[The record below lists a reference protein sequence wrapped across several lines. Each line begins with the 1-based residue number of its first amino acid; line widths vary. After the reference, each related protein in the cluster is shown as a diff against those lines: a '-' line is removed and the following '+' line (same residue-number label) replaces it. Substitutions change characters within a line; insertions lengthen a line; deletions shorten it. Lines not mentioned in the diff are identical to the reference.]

1 MTDEIEST
9 PAALPEHKAFEKGRQ
24 RGKKAKPKPTPTP
37 AEKNAPEAAPATAK
51 ADPTKEAG
59 FFCDD
64 QGLWY
69 IGSRSTKDG
78 TVCLP
83 AVWVCAPI
91 LVKWRMRGFDGLGWR
106 FIVEISDRDS
116 NVREVTLLDSE
127 IGGQDGAWHK
137 AMADAGLRIH
147 PKRRGEL
154 AQFLLMNSDDA
165 PRARGVE
172 TTGWFGNVFVM
183 PHRTIGTAP
192 EPVIYQGQDR
202 TAASGESGTAEE
214 WRENVGRLCAGNS
227 RLTLSVCAAL
237 AASILPF
244 SGIGESGGFHLFG
257 ASSLGKTTALRVAS
271 SLNGLPAATMQTW
284 RNTGN
289 AIEGTAAK
297 HHHRLLSLDE
307 IREAIEKEIGL
318 IVMMLANGSGK
329 GRMRD
334 TAVLR
339 ERLTWLLLWLS
350 TGEHGLTHYMEAGGI
365 KPDPGMEVRQ
375 LDIPAD
381 AGAGYGLFEK
391 LHEHKDARAFA
402 ENLRTACDQYHGSV
416 GIAWLEHVSQ
426 HLDEIRRDLPG
437 EVARV
442 ALDLMPDKSESQVMR
457 AVRRFALL
465 AVAGEYATKWNL
477 TGWKPGESIAGIRK
491 CVQAWIVRRG
501 GAGNI
506 EERRQVERLR
516 EFLGKHWAGR
526 FVAWDRAGDSHAPG
540 KDGVVGLRKS
550 IPARDAPLDEGKA
563 STVWRYYIT
572 AEGWREI
579 YTGMDPVAA
588 AHTLLNLGLLV
599 KDSKSGKP
607 YTRQYLPGLGRQRCY
622 VPVENFFWPE
632 EDEDA

>member
-9 PAALPEHKAFEKGRQ
+9 PAAMPEHKAFEKGRQ

-37 AEKNAPEAAPATAK
+37 ADKNAPDAAQPTAK

-69 IGSRSTKDG
+69 IGSRSTKEG

-91 LVKWRMRGFDGLGWR
+91 LVKWRMRKFDGTGWR
-106 FIVEISDRDS
+106 FIIEISNRDG
-116 NVREVTLLDSE
+116 NVQEVTLLDSE

-137 AMADAGLRIH
+137 ALADAGLRIH

-154 AQFLLMNSDDA
+154 AQFLLMDCDDA
-165 PRARGVE
+165 ARARGVE

-183 PHRTIGTAP
+183 PHLTIGTAE

-202 TAASGESGTAEE
+202 SAVSGESGTPEE
-214 WRENVGRLCAGNS
+214 WREHVGRLCAGNS
-227 RLTLSVCAAL
+227 RLTMSVCAAL

-257 ASSLGKTTALRVAS
+257 ASSTGKTTAEFVAS
-271 SLNGLPAATMQTW
+271 SLNGLPASCMQTW

-297 HHHRLLSLDE
+297 HNHRLLCLDE
-307 IREAIEKEIGL
+307 IREAAEKEVGL
-318 IVMMLANGSGK
+318 IVMMLAHGSGK
-329 GRMRD
+329 GRMKD

-350 TGEHGLTHYMEAGGI
+350 TGEHGLMHYMEAAGL

-381 AGAGYGLFEK
+381 AGAGRGLFEK
-391 LHEHKDARAFA
+391 LHDHKDARAFA
-402 ENLRTACDQYHGSV
+402 ENLRTACDQYHGAV

-442 ALDLMPDKSESQVMR
+442 AKGLTPEKSESQVMR

-465 AVAGEYATKWNL
+465 AVAGEYATKWGL
-477 TGWKPGESIAGIRK
+477 TGWEPGESTAGIRK
-491 CVQAWIVRRG
+491 CVQAWINHRG
-501 GAGNI
+501 GSENL
-506 EERRQVERLR
+506 EERRIYERFR
-516 EFLGKHWAGR
+516 DFIGKGWSGR
-526 FVAWDRAGDSHAPG
+526 FIHTSRADDTHAPG
-540 KDGVVGLRKS
+540 KDQTVGF
-550 IPARDAPLDEGKA
+550 RDDQ
-563 STVWRYYIT
+563 RFYIT
-572 AEGWREI
+572 PEGWKEI
-579 YTGMDPVAA
+579 FRGMDPARAGQV
-588 AHTLLNLGLLV
+588 LLDKKMLQPGNWV
-599 KDSKSGKP
+599 RAGKTEVRP
-607 YTRQYLPGLGRQRCY
+607 YRREKLPGGMGRRQCY
-622 VPVENFFWPE
+622 VTEIGVFDLLDVAQCAGEAAP
-632 EDEDA
+632 DA

>member
-1 MTDEIEST
+1 MTEEIEST
-9 PAALPEHKAFEKGRQ
+9 PAAMPEHKAFEKGRQ

-37 AEKNAPEAAPATAK
+37 AVKNAPEAAPATAK

-64 QGLWY
+64 EGLWY
-69 IGSRSTKDG
+69 IGTRTTKEG
-78 TVCLP
+78 TFCLP
-83 AVWVCAPI
+83 AVKVCARI
-91 LVKWRMRGFDGLGWR
+91 DVKYRVRGFDGLGWR
-106 FIVEISDRDS
+106 FIIEIKDRDG

-137 AMADAGLRIH
+137 ALADAGLRIH

-154 AQFLLMNSDDA
+154 AQFLLMDCDDA

-183 PHRTIGTAP
+183 PRSTIGTAP
-192 EPVIYQGQDR
+192 ETVIYQGQDR

-227 RLTLSVCAAL
+227 RLTMSVCAAL
-237 AASILPF
+237 AASVLPF

-271 SLNGLPAATMQTW
+271 SLNGLPASYMQTW

-289 AIEGTAAK
+289 ALEGTAAK
-297 HHHRLLSLDE
+297 HNHRLLCLDE

-318 IVMMLANGSGK
+318 IVMMLSGGSGK
-329 GRMRD
+329 GRMKD

-350 TGEHGLTHYMEAGGI
+350 TGEHGLVHYMEAAGL

-381 AGAGYGLFEK
+381 AGAGRGLFEK
-391 LHEHKDARAFA
+391 LHDHKDARAFA
-402 ENLRTACDQYHGSV
+402 ENLRTACDRYHGAV
-416 GIAWLEHVSQ
+416 GIAWLEHISQ

-442 ALDLMPDKSESQVMR
+442 ALDLMPADSESQVKR

-465 AVAGEYATKWNL
+465 AVAGEYATKWGL
-477 TGWKPGESIAGIRK
+477 TGWEPGESTAGIRK
-491 CVQAWIVRRG
+491 CVQAWINHRG
-501 GAGNI
+501 GSENL
-506 EERRQVERLR
+506 EERRIYERFR
-516 EFLGKHWAGR
+516 DFIGKGWSGR
-526 FVAWDRAGDSHAPG
+526 FIHMSRADDTHAPG
-540 KDGVVGLRKS
+540 KDQTVGFRNDQ
-550 IPARDAPLDEGKA
+550 RF
-563 STVWRYYIT
+563 YIT
-572 AEGWREI
+572 PEGWKEI
-579 YTGMDPVAA
+579 FRGMDPARAGQV
-588 AHTLLNLGLLV
+588 LLDKKMLQP
-599 KDSKSGKP
+599 GKWVRNGKTEVRP
-607 YTRQYLPGLGRQRCY
+607 YRREKLSESMGRRQCY
-622 VPVENFFWPE
+622 VTEIGVFDLLDVAQCAGE
-632 EDEDA
+632 EAADA

>member
-37 AEKNAPEAAPATAK
+37 AVKNAPEAAPATAK
-51 ADPTKEAG
+51 ADPSKEAG

-64 QGLWY
+64 EGLWY
-69 IGSRSTKDG
+69 IASRSTKEG
-78 TVCLP
+78 TVYLP

-91 LVKWRMRGFDGLGWR
+91 LVKWRIRGFDGLGWR
-106 FIVEISDRDS
+106 FIVEISDRDG

-137 AMADAGLRIH
+137 ALADAGLRIH

-154 AQFLLMNSDDA
+154 AHFLLLNSDDA

-192 EPVIYQGQDR
+192 EPVIYQGLDR
-202 TAASGESGTAEE
+202 SPGSGESGTAEE
-214 WRENVGRLCAGNS
+214 WREHVGRLCAGNS
-227 RLTLSVCAAL
+227 RLILSVCAAL

-271 SLNGLPAATMQTW
+271 SLNGLPASYMQTW

-289 AIEGTAAK
+289 ALEGTAAK
-297 HHHRLLSLDE
+297 HNHRLLCLDE

-318 IVMMLANGSGK
+318 IVMMLSGGSGK
-329 GRMRD
+329 GRMKD

-350 TGEHGLTHYMEAGGI
+350 TGEHGLLHYMEAAGL

-381 AGAGYGLFEK
+381 AGAGHGLFEK
-391 LHEHKDARAFA
+391 LHEHPDARVFA
-402 ENLRTACDQYHGSV
+402 ENLRSACDQYHGAV

-442 ALDLMPDKSESQVMR
+442 ALDLMPDKSQSQVMR

-465 AVAGEYATKWNL
+465 AVAGEYAAKWGL
-477 TGWKPGESIAGIRK
+477 TGWDPGESIAGIRK
-491 CVQAWIVRRG
+491 CVQAWIVWRG
-501 GAGNI
+501 GAGNL

-579 YTGMDPVAA
+579 YNGMDPVAA
-588 AHTLLNLGLLV
+588 AHTLARLGLLV
-599 KDSKSGKP
+599 KAGDGKP
-607 YTRQYLPGLGRQRCY
+607 YTRHHLPGLGRQRCY

>member
-9 PAALPEHKAFEKGRQ
+9 PAAMPEHKAFEKGRQ

-37 AEKNAPEAAPATAK
+37 AEKNAPEAAPAAAK

-59 FFCDD
+59 FICDD
-64 QGLWY
+64 EGLQY
-69 IGSRSTKDG
+69 IGSRSTKEG
-78 TVCLP
+78 TVYLP

-91 LVKWRMRGFDGLGWR
+91 HRKWRMRGFDGLSWR
-106 FIVEISDRDS
+106 HTVKISDRDG
-116 NVREVTLLDSE
+116 NVREVTLLDSD

-137 AMADAGLRIH
+137 ALADAGLRIH
-147 PKRRGEL
+147 PERRKYL
-154 AQFLLMNSDDA
+154 ALYLLMYCDDA

-172 TTGWFGNVFVM
+172 TTGWFGNSFVM
-183 PHRTIGTAP
+183 PHRTIGAAE
-192 EPVIYQGQDR
+192 EPVIFQGQDR

-214 WRENVGRLCAGNS
+214 WREHVGRLCAGNS
-227 RLTLSVCAAL
+227 RLTMSVCAAL
-237 AASILPF
+237 AASLLPF

-271 SLNGLPAATMQTW
+271 SLNGLPASTMQTW

-297 HHHRLLSLDE
+297 HHHRLLCLDE

-329 GRMRD
+329 GRMKD

-381 AGAGYGLFEK
+381 AGAGRGLFEK
-391 LHEHKDARAFA
+391 LHGHKDARAFA
-402 ENLRTACDQYHGSV
+402 ENLRTVCDQYHGAV

-426 HLDEIRRDLPG
+426 HLDEMRRDLPG
-437 EVARV
+437 EVASV
-442 ALDLMPDKSESQVMR
+442 ALKLMPDDSESQVKR

-465 AVAGEYATKWNL
+465 AVAGEYATKWGL
-477 TGWKPGESIAGIRK
+477 TGWEPGESTAGIKK
-491 CVQAWIVRRG
+491 CVQAWINHRG
-501 GAGNI
+501 GSENL
-506 EERRQVERLR
+506 EERRIYERFR
-516 EFLGKHWAGR
+516 DFIGKGWSGR
-526 FVAWDRAGDSHAPG
+526 FIHTSRADDTHAPG
-540 KDGVVGLRKS
+540 KDQTVGF
-550 IPARDAPLDEGKA
+550 RDDQ
-563 STVWRYYIT
+563 RFYIT
-572 AEGWREI
+572 PEGWKEI
-579 YTGMDPVAA
+579 FRGMDPARAGQV
-588 AHTLLNLGLLV
+588 LLDKKMLQP
-599 KDSKSGKP
+599 GKWVRDGKTEVRP
-607 YTRQYLPGLGRQRCY
+607 YRREKLPGGMGRRQCY
-622 VPVENFFWPE
+622 VTEIGVFDLLDVAQCAGE
-632 EDEDA
+632 EATDA

>member
-9 PAALPEHKAFEKGRQ
+9 PAAMPEHKAFEKGRQ
-24 RGKKAKPKPTPTP
+24 RGKRTKPKPTPTP
-37 AEKNAPEAAPATAK
+37 AEKNAPEIAPATAK
-51 ADPTKEAG
+51 DDPTKGSE
-59 FFCDD
+59 FINNDE
-64 QGLWY
+64 GLWY
-69 IGSRSTKDG
+69 IGSKITNEG
-78 TVCLP
+78 TVYLP
-83 AVWVCAPI
+83 AVKVCARI
-91 LVKWRMRGFDGLGWR
+91 GVKYRMRGFDGLGWR
-106 FIVEISDRDS
+106 FVIEISDRDR

-137 AMADAGLRIH
+137 ALADAGLRIH

-154 AQFLLMNSDDA
+154 AQYLLMDCDDA
-165 PRARGVE
+165 ARARGVE

-183 PHRTIGTAP
+183 PHRTIGAAP

-202 TAASGESGTAEE
+202 TAASGESGTAAE
-214 WRENVGRLCAGNS
+214 WLEKVGRYCAGNS
-227 RLTLSVCAAL
+227 RLTMSVCASL

-257 ASSLGKTTALRVAS
+257 SSSLGKTTALRVAS
-271 SLNGLPAATMQTW
+271 SLNGLPASNMQTW

-297 HHHRLLSLDE
+297 HNHRLLSLDE
-307 IREAIEKEIGL
+307 IREAAEKEIGL
-318 IVMMLANGSGK
+318 IVMMLSNGSGK
-329 GRMRD
+329 GRMKD
-334 TAVLR
+334 TAVMR

-350 TGEHGLTHYMEAGGI
+350 TGEHGLMHYMEAAGL

-381 AGAGYGLFEK
+381 AGAGHGLFEN
-391 LHEHKDARAFA
+391 LHGHPSARAFA
-402 ENLRTACDQYHGSV
+402 ENLRTACDQYHGAV
-416 GIAWLEHVSQ
+416 GIAWLEQVSQ
-426 HLDEIRRDLPG
+426 HLDEIRRDLPA

-442 ALDLMPDKSESQVMR
+442 ALDLMPEKSESQVMR

-477 TGWKPGESIAGIRK
+477 TGWKPGESVDGIRK
-491 CVQAWIVRRG
+491 CVRAWIVRRG
-501 GAGNI
+501 GAGNL

-516 EFLGKHWAGR
+516 EFLGKHWSGR
-526 FVAWDRAGDSHAPG
+526 FVAWDRAKDSHAPG
-540 KDGVVGLRKS
+540 KDGVVGLRKE
-550 IPARDAPLDEGKA
+550 DGE
-563 STVWRYYIT
+563 VWRYYIT

-588 AHTLLNLGLLV
+588 AHTLARLGLLV
-599 KDSKSGKP
+599 KAGDGKP
-607 YTRQYLPGLGRQRCY
+607 YTRHHLPGLGRQRCY

-632 EDEDA
+632 GDEDA

>member
-9 PAALPEHKAFEKGRQ
+9 PAAMREHKAFENGRQ

-37 AEKNAPEAAPATAK
+37 AEKNAAEAAPATAK

-59 FFCDD
+59 FILDD

-69 IGSRSTKDG
+69 IGSRSTKEG
-78 TVCLP
+78 TVYLP
-83 AVWVCAPI
+83 AVWVCARI
-91 LVKWRMRGFDGLGWR
+91 RVKWRMRGFDGLGWR
-106 FIVEISDRDS
+106 FIVEIRDRDG

-154 AQFLLMNSDDA
+154 AQFLLMDCDDA
-165 PRARGVE
+165 ERARGVE

-202 TAASGESGTAEE
+202 TAAYGESGTPEE
-214 WRENVGRLCAGNS
+214 WREHVGRLCAGNS
-227 RLTLSVCAAL
+227 RLILCVGSAL
-237 AASILPF
+237 AATLLPF
-244 SGIGESGGFHLFG
+244 SSSPEGGGVNLEG
-257 ASSLGKTTALRVAS
+257 NSSIGKTTGLSVACS
-271 SLNGLPAATMQTW
+271 VSGPPASYMQSW
-284 RNTGN
+284 RNTGS

-297 HHHRLLSLDE
+297 HNHRLLCLDE
-307 IREAIEKEIGL
+307 IREASEREIGQT
-318 IVMMLANGSGK
+318 VMMLANGAGK

-334 TAVLR
+334 TTVMR

-350 TGEHGLTHYMEAGGI
+350 TGEHGLLHYMESAGL
-365 KPDPGMEVRQ
+365 KPDPGMQVRQ

-381 AGAGYGLFEK
+381 AGAKHGLFEK
-391 LHEHKDARAFA
+391 LHGHKDARAFA
-402 ENLRTACDQYHGSV
+402 ENLRTACDQYHGAV
-416 GIAWLEHVSQ
+416 GIAWLEHVAQ

-477 TGWKPGESIAGIRK
+477 TGWKPGESIDGIRK

-501 GAGNI
+501 GAGNL

-516 EFLGKHWAGR
+516 EFLGKHWSGR
-526 FVAWDRAGDSHAPG
+526 FVAWDRAKDSHAPG
-540 KDGVVGLRKS
+540 KDGVVGLRKE
-550 IPARDAPLDEGKA
+550 DGE
-563 STVWRYYIT
+563 VWRYYIT

-588 AHTLLNLGLLV
+588 AHTLARLGLLV
-599 KDSKSGKP
+599 KAGDGKP
-607 YTRQYLPGLGRQRCY
+607 YTRHHLPGLGRQRCY

>member
-1 MTDEIEST
+1 MTEEIEST
-9 PAALPEHKAFEKGRQ
+9 PAAMPEHKAFEKGRQ
-24 RGKKAKPKPTPTP
+24 RGKKAKPKPTPAP
-37 AEKNAPEAAPATAK
+37 AGKNAPEAAPATAK

-214 WRENVGRLCAGNS
+214 WREHVGRLCAGNS

-257 ASSLGKTTALRVAS
+257 SSSLGKTTSEHVAS
-271 SLNGLPAATMQTW
+271 SLNGLPTSSVVTW
-284 RNTGN
+284 RNTGSG
-289 AIEGTAAK
+289 IEGTAAK
-297 HHHRLLSLDE
+297 HHHRLLCLDE
-307 IREAIEKEIGL
+307 IREAAEKEIGST
-318 IVMMLANGSGK
+318 VMMLANGSGK
-329 GRMRD
+329 GRMKD
-334 TAVLR
+334 TTVMR
-339 ERLTWLLLWLS
+339 ERLTWQLLWLS
-350 TGEHGLTHYMEAGGI
+350 TGEHGLTHYMESAGL
-365 KPDPGMEVRQ
+365 KPDPGMEIRQ

-381 AGAGYGLFEK
+381 AGAGHGLFEK
-391 LHEHKDARAFA
+391 LHDHKDARALA
-402 ENLRTACDQYHGSV
+402 ENLRTACDRYHGAV

-426 HLDEIRRDLPG
+426 HLDEMRRDLPG
-437 EVARV
+437 EVASV
-442 ALDLMPDKSESQVMR
+442 ALELMPDDSESQVKR

-477 TGWKPGESIAGIRK
+477 TGWEPGESTAGIRK
-491 CVQAWIVRRG
+491 CVQAWINHRG
-501 GAGNI
+501 GSENL
-506 EERRQVERLR
+506 EERRIYERFR
-516 EFLGKHWAGR
+516 DFIGKGWSGR
-526 FVAWDRAGDSHAPG
+526 FIHMSRADDTHAPG
-540 KDGVVGLRKS
+540 KDQTVGF
-550 IPARDAPLDEGKA
+550 RDDQ
-563 STVWRYYIT
+563 RFYIT
-572 AEGWREI
+572 PEGWKEI
-579 YTGMDPVAA
+579 FRGMDPARAGQV
-588 AHTLLNLGLLV
+588 LLDKKMLQPGNWV
-599 KDSKSGKP
+599 RAGKTEVRP
-607 YTRQYLPGLGRQRCY
+607 YRREKLPGGMGRRQCY
-622 VPVENFFWPE
+622 VTEIGVFDLLDVAQCAGEAAP
-632 EDEDA
+632 DA

>member
-9 PAALPEHKAFEKGRQ
+9 PAAMPEHKAFEKGRQ
-24 RGKKAKPKPTPTP
+24 RAKKARPKPTPAP
-37 AEKNAPEAAPATAK
+37 AEKNAPEAAAATAK

-69 IGSRSTKDG
+69 IASRSTKEG
-78 TVCLP
+78 TVYLP
-83 AVWVCAPI
+83 AVLVCARI

-106 FIVEISDRDS
+106 FIVEISDRDG

-137 AMADAGLRIH
+137 ALADAGLRIH
-147 PKRRGEL
+147 PERRKFL
-154 AQFLLMNSDDA
+154 ARYLLMDCDQA

-172 TTGWFGNVFVM
+172 TTGWFGDVFVM
-183 PHRTIGTAP
+183 PHRTIGTAT

-214 WRENVGRLCAGNS
+214 WREHVGRLCAGNS
-227 RLTLSVCAAL
+227 RLTMSVCAAL

-244 SGIGESGGFHLFG
+244 SGISESGGFHLFG

-271 SLNGLPAATMQTW
+271 SLNGLPASYMQTW
-284 RNTGN
+284 RSTGN
-289 AIEGTAAK
+289 ALEGTAAK
-297 HHHRLLSLDE
+297 YNHALVCLDE
-307 IREAIEKEIGL
+307 IREAAEKEIGL

-350 TGEHGLTHYMEAGGI
+350 TGEHGLLHYMAAAGT

-381 AGAGYGLFEK
+381 AGAGNGLFEN

-402 ENLRTACDQYHGSV
+402 ENLRTACDQYHGTV

-465 AVAGEYATKWNL
+465 AVAGEYATKWGL
-477 TGWKPGESIAGIRK
+477 TGWEPGESTAGIK
-491 CVQAWIVRRG
+491 QCVQAWINHRG
-501 GAGNI
+501 GSENL
-506 EERRQVERLR
+506 EERRIYERFR
-516 EFLGKHWAGR
+516 DFIGKGWSGR
-526 FVAWDRAGDSHAPG
+526 FIHTSRADDTHAPG
-540 KDGVVGLRKS
+540 KDQTVGF
-550 IPARDAPLDEGKA
+550 RDDQ
-563 STVWRYYIT
+563 RFYIT
-572 AEGWREI
+572 PEGWKEI
-579 YTGMDPVAA
+579 FRGMDPARAGQV
-588 AHTLLNLGLLV
+588 LLDKKMLQP
-599 KDSKSGKP
+599 GKWVRGGKTEVRP
-607 YTRQYLPGLGRQRCY
+607 YRREKLPGGMGRRQCY
-622 VPVENFFWPE
+622 VTEIGVFDLLDVAQF
-632 EDEDA
+632 DAGESTDA

>member
-9 PAALPEHKAFEKGRQ
+9 PAAMPEHKAFEKGRQ

-37 AEKNAPEAAPATAK
+37 AEKNAPDAAQSTAK
-51 ADPTKEAG
+51 ADPAKEAG
-59 FFCDD
+59 FFTDD

-69 IGSRSTKDG
+69 IATRSTKEG

-83 AVWVCAPI
+83 GVWVCAPVR
-91 LVKWRMRGFDGLGWR
+91 VKWRARFHDGLGWR
-106 FIVEISDRDS
+106 FIIEINDRDG
-116 NVREVTLLDSE
+116 NVRDVTLLDSD

-154 AQFLLMNSDDA
+154 AQYLLMDCDQAERSRIA
-165 PRARGVE
+165 E
-172 TTGWFGNVFVM
+172 KTGWCGDSFVL
-183 PHRTIGTAP
+183 PHRTVGKSD
-192 EPVIYQGQDR
+192 EPIIFQGKDR
-202 TAASGESGTAEE
+202 TASYGEAGTSDE
-214 WRENVGRLCAGNS
+214 WRDQVGSLCAGNS

-257 ASSLGKTTALRVAS
+257 SSSLGKTTALRVAS
-271 SLNGLPAATMQTW
+271 SINGLPASYMQTW
-284 RNTGN
+284 RSTGN
-289 AIEGTAAK
+289 ALEGTAAK
-297 HHHRLLSLDE
+297 HNHALLCLDE
-307 IREAIEKEIGL
+307 IREALEKEIGL
-318 IVMMLANGSGK
+318 IVMMLAGGSGK
-329 GRMRD
+329 GRMKD
-334 TAVLR
+334 NAVLR

-350 TGEHGLTHYMEAGGI
+350 TGEHGLLHYMEAAGT

-381 AGAGYGLFEK
+381 AGAGFGLFEK
-391 LHEHKDARAFA
+391 LHGHKDARAFA
-402 ENLRTACDQYHGSV
+402 ENLRTACDQYHGAV

-477 TGWKPGESIAGIRK
+477 TGWRPGESIDGIRK

-501 GAGNI
+501 GAGNL

-516 EFLGKHWAGR
+516 EFLGKHWSGR
-526 FVAWDRAGDSHAPG
+526 FVAWDRAKDSHAPG
-540 KDGVVGLRKS
+540 KDGVVGLRKE
-550 IPARDAPLDEGKA
+550 DGE
-563 STVWRYYIT
+563 VWRYYIT

-588 AHTLLNLGLLV
+588 AHTLARLGLLV
-599 KDSKSGKP
+599 KAGDGKP
-607 YTRQYLPGLGRQRCY
+607 YTRHHLPGLGRQRCY